1 MGFGDVKGR
10 PCGRRVGCSAKAVR
24 VGPWALDF
32 GFGDLKLPSGSSCDR
47 PQGYVA
53 SPARCVRSMRF
64 RVGPEH
70 NNVFVIYAVDVTL
83 AQPAIEL

>member
-1 MGFGDVKGR
+1 MRSPRGLFREGLARR
-10 PCGRRVGCSAKAVR
+10 PVT
-24 VGPWALDF
+24 

-47 PQGYVA
+47 PPGYVA
-53 SPARCVRSMRF
+53 SPVRCVRMRF

-83 AQPAIEL
+83 AGNS